1 MGTLAS
7 KVGENIVGKR
17 LGMSEKDRKL
27 LGTVFGMAGGAYG
40 GYAGS
45 AGFGSSGIG
54 ATGASGSAGGMGGSS
69 PKVGGDY
76 GTAMNLYSQPTVPG
90 AGPGYYGSGPVGNVS
105 NTGYQ
110 YIPAMGT
117 EYAPIEA
124 SNNPYISQYV
134 GNADAPADIG
144 YFANPVKP
152 NPYLGPNVGNAD
164 APADLF
170 QMNAPING
178 YNQMASMPVET
189 YGMDQYRLTDMS
201 QVGSSTRAQ
210 ELYNRNL
217 YNDLNLRQQGNS
229 YFDMA
234 NTPIADYNYSGMD
247 SSAFLDSRP
256 TPVYQGPVGPDT
268 SAQTYAIG
276 EGAITNGGWS
286 RIPSAPSGTPL
297 EVIDVSMPS
306 TASGSNLGMESVY
319 NSGGNLDIELVPST
333 GGGYSIDPEG
343 INMNEIRLQE
353 MDGGLLDPFGT
364 GPNITAA
371 NYSVSGPPQSVG
383 SYIENGPIIDNSLN
397 ADPRN
402 LYQNT
407 PQSAFVKAPVD
418 SVGRP
423 ILGKTIAQDQ
433 YLAATGGDS
442 RVMEAVSQSKGDY
455 NMPRATGVNTPPKGV
470 KIGPKGDLSVKLK
483 DVGVDVKDAPLTNK
497 AIDDLMSKAE
507 EVELNT
513 RAIERETETI
523 ADAMRY
529 EIPQNSLEKLLSKI
543 PDSVKQWAAETGVA
557 LLDMWI
563 KKSLFG
569 QDYDDQIAE
578 GGGGGGGVLRGSS
591 PVVSPYSG
599 GGSGGGGKGVLFS
612 MGGSGQ
618 QGRGTHIMALQ

>member
-54 ATGASGSAGGMGGSS
+54 ASGSAGGMGGQS

-76 GTAMNLYSQPTVPG
+76 GTAMNLYSQPQPQTFTGFNQPMSSAYNSPQTFTGVDAPFSSMASG
-90 AGPGYYGSGPVGNVS
+90 NGYAGTP
-105 NTGYQ
+105 YQ
-110 YIPAMGT
+110 
-117 EYAPIEA
+117 PIEA

-134 GNADAPADIG
+134 GNADAPAD
-144 YFANPVKP
+144 
-152 NPYLGPNVGNAD
+152 
-164 APADLF
+164 LF
-170 QMNAPING
+170 QTNAPING

-256 TPVYQGPVGPDT
+256 TPRPTPVYQGPAGLDT
-268 SAQTYAIG
+268 SAQTFALDSP
-276 EGAITNGGWS
+276 S
-286 RIPSAPSGTPL
+286 RTIDLAPSGTPL
-297 EVIDVSMPS
+297 EVIDV
-306 TASGSNLGMESVY
+306 SGSNLGMESVY
-319 NSGGNLDIELVPST
+319 NSGGNPDIELVPST
-333 GGGYSIDPEG
+333 GDGYLISPDDQVRVIQTNPDGTFTELPANTDLSTSQGVEEF
-343 INMNEIRLQE
+343 INMDQIRADE
-353 MDGGLLDPFGT
+353 MPGGPLDPFGT

-371 NYSVSGPPQSVG
+371 NYSVSGQPQSIG
-383 SYIENGPIIDNSLN
+383 SYIENGPIVDNSLN

-402 LYQNT
+402 IYANKM
-407 PQSAFVKAPVD
+407 QSAFLEPPRD
-418 SVGRP
+418 SIGRP
-423 ILGKTIAQDQ
+423 ILSDGIKAQARYDAPVELFDPQ
-433 YLAATGGDS
+433 GTQAGLKAEKDAIKFQAEYG
-442 RVMEAVSQSKGDY
+442 
-455 NMPRATGVNTPPKGV
+455 NTPEQIQATAQEKVDDARKKLAEGG
-470 KIGPKGDLSVKLK
+470 KRGDNRV
-483 DVGVDVKDAPLTNK
+483 
-497 AIDDLMSKAE
+497 
-507 EVELNT
+507 
-513 RAIERETETI
+513 IEREQQNIASTIDEVRATMQKQMTE
-523 ADAMRY
+523 D
-529 EIPQNSLEKLLSKI
+529 PSKWQKFLDKI
-543 PDSVKQWAAETGVA
+543 PKSVKEWATMTGVS

-563 KKSLFG
+563 KQSLFG

-578 GGGGGGGVLRGSS
+578 GGGGGGVLRGSS